1 MYSSHQSHQFTV
13 LLIASYITLLHIP
26 KIISNKIFRSPF
38 LYYLSLLFFTLFFF
52 YPRLHLNL
60 KATYR
65 IPQYS
70 LLFQFKD
77 PLPSFLFV
85 CILEKIFLKAAY
97 FWAVFFDFSQDS
109 GYIEFAFLNFSTDR
123 GEQKKRNF
131 FLLQPFRSY
140 GDSKL

>member
-52 YPRLHLNL
+52 FYPRLHLNL

-77 PLPSFLFV
+77 PLPSFCKYQVQYF
-85 CILEKIFLKAAY
+85 IFLFFIRMHFGKNIFKSCLFLGCLFRLLPRLRVY
-97 FWAVFFDFSQDS
+97 RICIFEFFD
-109 GYIEFAFLNFSTDR
+109 
-123 GEQKKRNF
+123 
-131 FLLQPFRSY
+131 
-140 GDSKL
+140 